1 MLMKMEICIDSV
13 ESAIIAQHAGA
24 DRVELCAGLIEG
36 GTTPSAGTIQA
47 VRRHVTLG
55 VMVIIRP
62 RGGDF
67 LYHELEMETML
78 EDVHT
83 AKRLGADGVVVGC
96 LRSDGSIHVE
106 QTRALIQ
113 AARPMSVTFHRAFDQ
128 CAEPLL
134 ALEQVME
141 LGAER
146 LLTSGQEASA
156 LEGVELIRT
165 LREKAANRIIIM
177 PGGGIT
183 PRNVRKIVALTG
195 ASEIHMSCRR
205 TVESGM
211 THRNSRVF
219 MGAALYP
226 PEYQRKIA
234 DESGIRSV
242 RQAVP

>member
-1 MLMKMEICIDSV
+1 MKLEICIDSV
-13 ESAIIAQHAGA
+13 ESAVVAQNAGA

-36 GTTPSAGTIQA
+36 GTTPSAGAIQA
-47 VRRHVTLG
+47 VRRRVTLG

-67 LYHELEMETML
+67 LYDDLEMETML

-96 LRSDGSIHVE
+96 LRADGGIHLE

-113 AARPMSVTFHRAFDQ
+113 AARPMLVTFHRAFDL
-128 CAEPLL
+128 CADPRA
-134 ALEQVME
+134 ALEQVVE

-146 LLTSGQEASA
+146 LLTSGQEATV
-156 LEGVELIRT
+156 LEGAELIRS
-165 LREKAANRIIIM
+165 LREQAAGRVIIM

-183 PRNVRKIVALTG
+183 PRNAGKIVALTG
-195 ASEIHMSCRR
+195 ASEIHLSCRR
-205 TVESGM
+205 TVDSAM
-211 THRNSRVF
+211 THRNGRVY
-219 MGAALYP
+219 MGGALYP

-234 DESGIRSV
+234 DEAGIRTV
-242 RQAVP
+242 RQAIA